1 MKIRRQG
8 PQKKKERTK
17 HQTEHSLRLM
27 FLISI
32 WNHFQIFPGVEGGV
46 EGRNAKLW
54 KIHQE
59 AFYYWNGWQVSE
71 QRKAAARQAQD
82 PEGQRCVFRR
92 RDSHWGFFVF
102 TNGPKEYSKL
112 VNKTSH
118 TGTEPQLGNEGRGS
132 VAKLKSE
139 MKSICVSL
147 GSRWAVLEPTLVLAS
162 SSVLAA
168 RCSVWQSWRIQNP
181 CAHYNYQ

>member
-1 MKIRRQG
+1 MEW
-8 PQKKKERTK
+8 KEGTPNSEKYTRKPFTIEMAGRC
-17 HQTEHSLRLM
+17 QNRERL
-27 FLISI
+27 
-32 WNHFQIFPGVEGGV
+32 QR
-46 EGRNAKLW
+46 GRPKTLKDSA
-54 KIHQE
+54 
-59 AFYYWNGWQVSE
+59 AFSGDRIPTGASSSSQ
-71 QRKAAARQAQD
+71 
-82 PEGQRCVFRR
+82 
-92 RDSHWGFFVF
+92 
-102 TNGPKEYSKL
+102 NGPKEYSKL

-132 VAKLKSE
+132 IAKLKSE